1 MLAAVPPNAALCRL
15 VRAYSVGAN
24 ATTPDLWG
32 FCGGQT
38 ACTIAA
44 NLAPTVSG
52 GRGKANPGHSV
63 AITGHSV
70 AIKGATEMV
79 TSDRKSYPGPKPALE
94 HADRMLRE
102 TGPETAGLWPRTAA
116 HLIRLAP
123 KRAADLHWSRTRP
136 EMIDCPAT
144 MRIPML
150 EGVVPGRARARRA
163 FPAWS
168 RLSDATHP
176 CPYELAPT
184 AGELRRWHSEV
195 TSLVG
200 LLDPSAGH
208 SINSADDDE
217 RML

>member
-1 MLAAVPPNAALCRL
+1 MPHCAVL
-15 VRAYSVGAN
+15 SVGI
-24 ATTPDLWG
+24 LWG
-32 FCGGQT
+32 PTPRPGLVGILWGQT
-38 ACTIAA
+38 ACTTAA
-44 NLAPTVSG
+44 NVAPSVSG

-63 AITGHSV
+63 AI
-70 AIKGATEMV
+70 KGATQMV
-79 TSDRKSYPGPKPALE
+79 TSDRNSYPGPKPALE

-116 HLIRLAP
+116 QLIRLAP

-144 MRIPML
+144 MRIPNA
-150 EGVVPGRARARRA
+150 GRGPRPRSRPES

-168 RLSDATHP
+168 RLSDATHSY
-176 CPYELAPT
+176 PYELAPT
-184 AGELRRWHSEV
+184 AGELRCWHSEV
-195 TSLVG
+195 TPLVG

-208 SINSADDDE
+208 SIDSADDDE